1 MSIEKKLLGTTP
13 VSGAVDPEGVSF
25 DGTNDYLSRGS
36 DMTGNTNSKTFTFSC
51 WVYHSSLDSS
61 ASKGLYEVSDM
72 GDNNIRIF
80 IDSSH
85 NIQLSSGYLGGNGFA
100 TNNTAPVDVDTWTH
114 IAVSM
119 DKDNQSASRL
129 YINDISYTMSFA
141 NFTTNP
147 IPFQFLVRMQV
158 ARFGTTSP
166 GYITGRLAHVFLD
179 YTYRNLSTE
188 SNRRLFID
196 SDGKPSSTI
205 PSSPI
210 LYLPMTDAATAGS
223 NSGTGGDF
231 TVNGVLDTAGRAP
244 NQWNCSASTFD
255 GSADRVID
263 TSVSYSDSKF
273 VTMSFICKKTN
284 NTATTNVLMIRDSGT
299 GLMFSVQ
306 YENYLNSNLL
316 SIRAYTTGGLG
327 LMISV
332 NDAFELGVNKS
343 LQLSID
349 MSSQSNTKCFINGV
363 SKTVTFSTFTD
374 ENLVFSDG
382 VDCTVSGYSTTYDD
396 QVIGELYFDTVY
408 TDLSTDNPFWDADAN
423 RPKPVRQVISE
434 TGTTPLIAL
443 PLQGNDA
450 GNNLGS
456 GGDFT
461 VNSGPFT
468 GARGGSEFWARSANF
483 DGTSSEYLSKSS
495 LTGISNT
502 KKCTLVVWSKRTSS
516 GDNLYTLYHMGNAS
530 SSPYTVLSITHV
542 DSRYE
547 VAARNSANTGIFLSR
562 LYKSDG
568 IAPNFVVGDWYGF
581 MLSFDLSDTSKRHFE
596 PLNFTPTSTSWN
608 TYTNDTIAYTSSGST
623 RIGTHYNQ
631 TESFKGDIGF
641 FYFTTDYTD
650 FSQESN
656 RNLFVDQL
664 GYPKDLTPAIEAGTI
679 ADPLIYMKFDD
690 TSSLGANSGTG
701 VDLSVNGTVIAGAD
715 VGPNA

>member
-443 PLQGNDA
+443 PLRGDDA

-461 VNSGPFT
+461 VYSGPFT

-690 TSSLGANSGTG
+690 TSALGTNSGTG
-701 VDLSVNGTVIAGAD
+701 GNFTVNGTVTAGAD
-715 VGPNA
+715 VDPNA

>member
-231 TVNGVLDTAGRAP
+231 TVNGVLDTAGRGA

-363 SKTVTFSTFTD
+363 
-374 ENLVFSDG
+374 
-382 VDCTVSGYSTTYDD
+382 
-396 QVIGELYFDTVY
+396 
-408 TDLSTDNPFWDADAN
+408 
-423 RPKPVRQVISE
+423 
-434 TGTTPLIAL
+434 
-443 PLQGNDA
+443 
-450 GNNLGS
+450 
-456 GGDFT
+456 
-461 VNSGPFT
+461 
-468 GARGGSEFWARSANF
+468 
-483 DGTSSEYLSKSS
+483 YLS
-495 LTGISNT
+495 L
-502 KKCTLVVWSKRTSS
+502 
-516 GDNLYTLYHMGNAS
+516 
-530 SSPYTVLSITHV
+530 
-542 DSRYE
+542 
-547 VAARNSANTGIFLSR
+547 
-562 LYKSDG
+562 
-568 IAPNFVVGDWYGF
+568 
-581 MLSFDLSDTSKRHFE
+581 
-596 PLNFTPTSTSWN
+596 
-608 TYTNDTIAYTSSGST
+608 
-623 RIGTHYNQ
+623 
-631 TESFKGDIGF
+631 
-641 FYFTTDYTD
+641 
-650 FSQESN
+650 
-656 RNLFVDQL
+656 
-664 GYPKDLTPAIEAGTI
+664 
-679 ADPLIYMKFDD
+679 
-690 TSSLGANSGTG
+690 
-701 VDLSVNGTVIAGAD
+701 
-715 VGPNA
+715 

>member
-13 VSGAVDPEGVSF
+13 AASGDTPEGVSF

-85 NIQLSSGYLGGNGFA
+85 NIQLASAYLGGNGFA
-100 TNNTAPVDVDTWTH
+100 TTNTAPVDVDTWTH

-158 ARFGTTSP
+158 ARFSTSSP
-166 GYITGRLAHVFLD
+166 GIITGRLAHVFLD

-244 NQWNCSASTFD
+244 NQWNCSASKFD
-255 GSADRVID
+255 GSNDYLSSTSITGIADGKQLTVSFSLNRPTGTTDQYILYSETTPDYKILLRYGSDERVQLAVRNSANTLVLNCFSEAWATGSLHTCSISVDLTDVSKRHITID
-263 TSVSYSDSKF
+263 GVSAIDSF
-273 VTMSFICKKTN
+273 GTYTN
-284 NTATTNVLMIRDSGT
+284 DNMDLTNTAYQIGQGFGS
-299 GLMFSVQ
+299 
-306 YENYLNSNLL
+306 Y
-316 SIRAYTTGGLG
+316 A
-327 LMISV
+327 IS
-332 NDAFELGVNKS
+332 
-343 LQLSID
+343 
-349 MSSQSNTKCFINGV
+349 T
-363 SKTVTFSTFTD
+363 
-374 ENLVFSDG
+374 
-382 VDCTVSGYSTTYDD
+382 
-396 QVIGELYFDTVY
+396 IGEVYFDTSY

-461 VNSGPFT
+461 VNSGPYT
-468 GARGGSEFWARSANF
+468 GARGGSEFWARSAKF
-483 DGTSSEYLSKSS
+483 DGSTGKLQKTGTISNSDVKTLSFAVAYKTHELTTAKTLFDIRNPTLGDIIIRFQSNSSGQFSIYGYTDGSSSILVCGSTSSITVDEYNIVLFSVDMSDSNKRNFYSNGALNPLGFNYGVWIDNTFPFNSS
-495 LTGISNT
+495 TIQTNIGVAGGAS
-502 KKCTLVVWSKRTSS
+502 
-516 GDNLYTLYHMGNAS
+516 YH
-530 SSPYTVLSITHV
+530 
-542 DSRYE
+542 
-547 VAARNSANTGIFLSR
+547 
-562 LYKSDG
+562 
-568 IAPNFVVGDWYGF
+568 
-581 MLSFDLSDTSKRHFE
+581 
-596 PLNFTPTSTSWN
+596 
-608 TYTNDTIAYTSSGST
+608 ND
-623 RIGTHYNQ
+623 
-631 TESFKGDIGF
+631 DIGF
-641 FYFTTDYTD
+641 LYFTTDYID

-664 GYPKDLTPAIEAGTI
+664 GYPKDLTPAIDAGTI
-679 ADPLIYMKFDD
+679 PNPHVYMKFDD
-690 TSSLGANSGTG
+690 TSALGTNSGTG
-701 VDLSVNGTVIAGAD
+701 GDFTVNGTVTAGAD
-715 VGPNA
+715 VDPNA